1 MRVEVSVIEI
11 ACESIEIVV
20 VVVRRVHV
28 NGKHWNP
35 YFISGA
41 FWCIVALS
49 PWSLRLLLLPE
60 ITGQKQDLDV
70 HVIIID
76 YESSDID
83 IEAVL
88 KRSSIQ
94 RYTVVRIPGEEKFQR
109 ALALQRGAS
118 AVTDPHS
125 ILFLCDLHLKIPSK
139 LISTIRKV
147 RVSKYAKSL
156 GIFLENWIKVVMS
169 VWVTW
174 HVMTS
179 HHMIVKWHNNIAF
192 EVLANPDPRLRI
204 LTVKISTKV

>member
-1 MRVEVSVIEI
+1 MRVEVNVVEV
-11 ACESIEIVV
+11 ACESIEIVAV
-20 VVVRRVHV
+20 AVVRRVHV

-41 FWCIVALS
+41 FWCIEALS

-156 GIFLENWIKVVMS
+156 GIFWRTESKSWWVCEWHDMS
-169 VWVTW
+169 WR
-174 HVMTS
+174 HMT
-179 HHMIVKWHNNIAF
+179 
-192 EVLANPDPRLRI
+192 R
-204 LTVKISTKV
+204 